1 MNPEKPIIDGITK
14 FRSYL
19 VGLVG
24 HVDSG
29 KTAIAKHLT
38 QIVST
43 SGLDAHPQ
51 SKERGITIDLGFT
64 SFIEDDLLITLVD
77 APGHADL
84 IRSVVASARIINGAI
99 IVIDGK
105 EGIQVQTAE
114 HMVILELLG
123 ISNVLFVINKIDAVS
138 SEKILQIKQQLND
151 LLGNTIFGVDK
162 KIVEVSAK
170 EGTGITELRED
181 IVNWVK
187 KFPKISSNPNLSAF
201 PIDHHFPKKGIGAV
215 VTGTTHGS
223 FSVGDKLTVIP
234 YFSEVKVKNAQIYHQ
249 NVEKVPHGFR
259 AGMVLSGIEVN
270 QLQRGDILTH
280 TPNRYQKAELL
291 EVEIDFSRHFQKSIR
306 FGSQIDVT
314 NGMVTTSAR
323 IFPFYYGEQNI
334 RMKVDEINFQKINTW
349 KKESTKYG
357 SFLWFQHLQL
367 VLPEEKLVLSK
378 LDLPP
383 STLRF
388 FGSAQI
394 QHIHPPKPNP
404 EVCYVKTKIGKI
416 KNPEYSDAS
425 ILVDGLAQSKEG
437 AQTLV
442 HKRLESPFG
451 KITNIFG
458 GKGVVVAEKPLNHS
472 CEIGDS
478 VYLRLQRSI
487 KISKNK
493 SYN

>member
-1 MNPEKPIIDGITK
+1 MNLAKPKINGITE
-14 FRSYL
+14 FRSFL
-19 VGLVG
+19 IGLVG

-29 KTAIAKHLT
+29 KTAIAKQLT

-84 IRSVVASARIINGAI
+84 IRSVVALARIIDGAI

-123 ISNVLFVINKIDAVS
+123 ISNVIFVINKIDAVS
-138 SEKILQIKQQLND
+138 PEKILQIKKQLNA
-151 LLGNTIFGVDK
+151 LLVNTIFGENK
-162 KIVEVSAK
+162 KILEVSAK
-170 EGTGITELRED
+170 IGTGISDLRKC
-181 IVNWVK
+181 ITNWVIN
-187 KFPKISSNPNLSAF
+187 FPKTPFKSNLSAF
-201 PIDHHFPKKGIGAV
+201 PIDHHFPKKGIGVV
-215 VTGTTHGS
+215 VTGTTYGS

-234 YFSEVKVKNAQIYHQ
+234 HFIEVKIKNAQIYHQ

-259 AGMVLSGIEVN
+259 AGLVLSGIDVD
-270 QLQRGDILTH
+270 QLQRGDVLTR
-280 TPNRYQKAELL
+280 TPKQYQKAELL
-291 EVEIDFSRHFQKSIR
+291 EVEINFSRHFQKSIR

-314 NGMVTTSAR
+314 NGMVTTNAR
-323 IFPFYYGEQNI
+323 VFPFYYGDQDM
-334 RMKVDEINFQKINTW
+334 RMKIDEINYQKTIAW
-349 KKESTKYG
+349 KKENIKYG
-357 SFLWFQHLQL
+357 AFLWFQHLQL

-388 FGSAQI
+388 FGTAQI
-394 QHIHPPKPNP
+394 KQILPLKPNP
-404 EVCYVKTKIGKI
+404 KVHYIKTKMGKI
-416 KNPEYSDAS
+416 KNPQYSDTT
-425 ILVDGLAQSKEG
+425 ILVEGLAQSKEG
-437 AQTLV
+437 AKTLV
-442 HKRLESPFG
+442 QTKLENPFG
-451 KITNIFG
+451 IVTNIFG
-458 GKGVVVAEKPLNHS
+458 GKGVVVAEKPQNHT
-472 CEIGDS
+472 CAIGDI
-478 VYLRLQRSI
+478 VQLRLQRSI